1 MGAPYFF
8 TEEELIGPGLPLKIE
23 KARQMDCVPF
33 HGHDFIEIAFVA
45 DGSALH
51 RHTGADGH
59 TRLGGLIQGDL
70 FSVLPGERHGYEEC
84 GSMVLYNIFLKPEWI
99 ETYRHLENLP
109 GWRRLLGRRST
120 VPEGCLH
127 LSAAARSRATQ
138 CLDRAV
144 YECRFAPPGCE
155 TLMTALFLE
164 FLITAIRPGEAGRN
178 ELGEN
183 SFGILESIS
192 LMEGT
197 PERRF
202 SLRQLAAVSNMSVPS
217 YTKKFRQATGVSPME
232 YLFKVRLVQVR
243 HFLAETDLTIGE
255 IATRCGF
262 CTPNYLIK
270 LFRREL
276 GITPVQYRRE
286 QFEKN
291 GK

>member
-1 MGAPYFF
+1 MGPPDFF
-8 TEEELIGPGLPLKIE
+8 TEKELIGPNLPLTIE
-23 KARQMDCVPF
+23 KARQMDCVPV

-51 RHTGADGH
+51 RHIGPDGH
-59 TRLGGLIQGDL
+59 ARLGGLIQGDL
-70 FSVLPGERHGYEEC
+70 FSVLPGESHGYERC
-84 GSMVLYNIFLKPEWI
+84 GSMVLYNIFLRPEWI
-99 ETYRHLENLP
+99 ETYRNLERLP

-127 LSAAARSRATQ
+127 LSPAARSRATQ

-155 TLMTALFLE
+155 TLLIALFLE
-164 FLITAIRPGEAGRN
+164 FLITAIRPGEAGRG
-178 ELGEN
+178 ELGES
-183 SFGILESIS
+183 SFGILDSIS

-197 PERRF
+197 PEKHF

-243 HFLAETDLTIGE
+243 HFLAETDLSIGE
-255 IATRCGF
+255 VATRCGF

-276 GITPVQYRRE
+276 GITPAQYRNE
-286 QFEKN
+286 QFDNNWK
-291 GK
+291 